1 MKTFKINDKYEI
13 LCESLK
19 TRNGFKHEAKLFRTG
34 LSGTTVCIEKAKICY
49 LNRTWEC
56 FEFESVIYDLL
67 KKAKI
72 MTIEEQNRY
81 MDLLNKKE
89 FETINKQFASIGMIA
104 KLGGILTENK
114 IESNDWKKRMLLAGL
129 PGLDIPADWNTLTE
143 SEKENR
149 LNNVINELSN
159 K

>member
-34 LSGTTVCIEKAKICY
+34 LSGTTFCIEKAKICY
-49 LNRTWEC
+49 YNRTWKC

-89 FETINKQFASIGMIA
+89 FDTINKQFASIGMIA
-104 KLGGILTENK
+104 KLGDVLTENK

-129 PGLDIPADWNTLTE
+129 PNLDIPTDWDTLTE

-149 LNNVINELSN
+149 LNNVINELS